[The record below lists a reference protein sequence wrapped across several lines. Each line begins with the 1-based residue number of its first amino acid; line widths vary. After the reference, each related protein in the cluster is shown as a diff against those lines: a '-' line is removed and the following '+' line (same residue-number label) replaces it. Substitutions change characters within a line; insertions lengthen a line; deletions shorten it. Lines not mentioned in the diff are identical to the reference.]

1 MKKRITRV
9 SIATLIIASV
19 ILSVCPTTFA
29 SEAVQYTDV
38 SVNAWYAEAVDYVTE
53 HELMYGVG
61 NGRFAP
67 MGTTTRAMVVA
78 VLWRHYGA
86 PAYEFSGTVFLD
98 LKDGQWYSAAAEWAY
113 YADIVDGIPLTFI
126 SDEPTGFSVNF
137 APEQMITREQ
147 LAAMIYRYAAF
158 LEADV
163 SQRADLS
170 GFKDQSSVSS
180 WAVTAMQWC
189 VAEGIICGVEEN
201 GAVRLDPKGTAT
213 RAQAAAILM
222 RFCEKVEA

>member
-1 MKKRITRV
+1 MKRKLFV
-9 SIATLIIASV
+9 VIAIVLV
-19 ILSVCPTTFA
+19 LSLFSMNVFA
-29 SEAVQYTDV
+29 EESTGYSDV
-38 SVNAWYAEAVDYVTE
+38 NKTAWYAEAVDYVTE

-61 NGRFAP
+61 NGRFEP

-147 LAAMIYRYAAF
+147 LAAFIYRYASF
-158 LEADV
+158 LGADV
-163 SQRADLS
+163 SQRVDLS
-170 GFKDQSSVSS
+170 AFKDQSSVSS

-189 VAEGIICGVEEN
+189 VAEGIIYGIEETD
-201 GAVRLDPKGTAT
+201 AVRLDPKGTAT
-213 RAQAAAILM
+213 RAQVATILM
-222 RFCEKVEA
+222 RFCQKVSG